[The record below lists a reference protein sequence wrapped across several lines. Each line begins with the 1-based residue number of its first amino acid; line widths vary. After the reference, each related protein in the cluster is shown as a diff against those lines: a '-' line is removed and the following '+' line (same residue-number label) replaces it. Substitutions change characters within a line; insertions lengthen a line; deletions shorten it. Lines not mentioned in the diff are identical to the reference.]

1 MYAIPAATHEED
13 DEGVARVFRE
23 ALNRAHPAEAH
34 EASHLAESKRVTFA
48 QTAAPR
54 LAAMKREEN
63 VDEELD
69 PERQR
74 RRNRRAFHAPTHM
87 PVDPKDEERIERRV
101 EEDCQK
107 ADPHDGFRILPTAQ
121 VRGKRFVRD
130 RGARA

>member
-1 MYAIPAATHEED
+1 M
-13 DEGVARVFRE
+13 
-23 ALNRAHPAEAH
+23 NRAHPAEAY
-34 EASHLAESKRVTFA
+34 EASHLAESKRVPFA

-54 LAAMKREEN
+54 LVAVKREEN

-69 PERQR
+69 PERKR

-101 EEDCQK
+101 EKNCQK
-107 ADPHDGFRILPTAQ
+107 ADPHDGFRILPPAKIC
-121 VRGKRFVRD
+121 GKRFVRD